1 MKSIIKFILISLLI
15 ISLKGQGFTNV
26 GSAGANFLQ
35 IPAEPVG
42 AALGNSYVA
51 HVKGVE
57 GLYWNPSA
65 IAFSEGTEVILST
78 VDWIID
84 TRISFAGVT
93 HSFDFGTIGLSVT
106 ALTMD
111 DMEITTELNPNG
123 TGQFFGAGSYA
134 VGLSYA
140 TRIIDRF
147 SFGATIK
154 YVYEYIWETNGSAI
168 AFDFGSVY
176 ITDFHNLRI
185 GMRLANFGGSVTF
198 AGDPIDNKAAEIQNS
213 GATYVNDPRLERVS
227 KEYSLPQ
234 TFNVGIAI
242 DPLSTKNHR
251 LTLLAS
257 AVDPSDNDTQI
268 IFGTEYAFNDLVF
281 LRGGYKSGY
290 DEQDFSFGVGLKYDL
305 AGIKTQ
311 FDYAYSAFGILG
323 GINFISL
330 KVGI

>member
-1 MKSIIKFILISLLI
+1 MKSIIKIFLI
-15 ISLKGQGFTNV
+15 IVFSGSIYSQGFTNV

-35 IPAEPVG
+35 IPAEPIG

-51 HVKGVE
+51 HSRGVD
-57 GLYWNPSA
+57 GLYWNPGA
-65 IAFSEGTEVILST
+65 IAYTEGTEIILST

-84 TRISFAGVT
+84 TRISFAGIT

-111 DMEITTELNPNG
+111 DMEITTELSPNG
-123 TGQFFGAGSYA
+123 TGQYFGAGSYA

-140 TRIIDRF
+140 TKVIDRF
-147 SFGATIK
+147 SFGGTIK
-154 YVYEYIWETNGSAI
+154 YVYEYIWETNGAAI
-168 AFDFGSVY
+168 AFDIGSVY
-176 ITDFHNLRI
+176 LTDFHNLRI
-185 GMRLANFGGSVTF
+185 GMRLSNFGGSITF
-198 AGDPIDNKAAEIQNS
+198 EGDPIDNKANDIINS
-213 GATYVNDPRLERVS
+213 GTTYVNDPRLERVS

-242 DPLSTKNHR
+242 DPISTNSHR

-257 AVDPSDNDTQI
+257 AVDPNDNDTQL
-268 IFGTEYAFNDLVF
+268 IFGTEYAFDDLIF
-281 LRGGYKSGY
+281 LRGGYKTGY
-290 DEQDFSFGVGLKYDL
+290 DEQDFSFGIGLKYSL
-305 AGIKTQ
+305 SGIQTQ
-311 FDYAYSAFGILG
+311 FDYAYSAFGLLG